1 MLNDPIGP
9 LERQLADEVLEI
21 ASHTNMRVAARVFR
35 MDEPRLSDLRHGR
48 IARFSVER
56 LIRILGGPARGSV
69 RRRNRPY
76 RDPLVPLRRAPVRGG
91 A

>member
-48 IARFSVER
+48 IARS
-56 LIRILGGPARGSV
+56 PWNA
-69 RRRNRPY
+69 
-76 RDPLVPLRRAPVRGG
+76 
-91 A
+91 